1 MQRTELK
8 TRKMLTSDNKSK
20 FQKYQELIIGQPGW
34 WNLIRYELIML
45 FCSAIPGALGL
56 FLRSKLYPSV
66 LGHVG
71 KNVIFGSNVV
81 LRHPH
86 KIRIGDNVVID
97 DNCLIDAKGVDNQGI
112 TIGNNCFL
120 GRNSILSCKD
130 GDIIIEDGVT
140 IGFNCEVFASSKV
153 TIGENTMLA
162 AYCYLI
168 GGGAYDLTNLDVSFA
183 DQSEEALDSV
193 GGIDVGKNVW
203 LAADVKVI
211 DGVTI
216 GHDAVI
222 GAGAV
227 VRNYIPAYSI
237 AAGVPAKILRSR
249 KPEPATE
256 AETKPNATTSP
267 AGEAD
272 TKILKDSEPSAV

>member
-8 TRKMLTSDNKSK
+8 TRKMLTNTDKSSV
-20 FQKYQELIIGQPGW
+20 QKYQELIIGRNGW
-34 WNLIRYELIML
+34 WALIKYELIML

-56 FLRSKLYPSV
+56 LLRKKLYPLV

-71 KNVIFGSNVV
+71 SNVVFGNNVV

-86 KIRIGDNVVID
+86 KIHIGDNVIID
-97 DNCLIDAKGVDNQGI
+97 DNCLLDAKGVDNEGI
-112 TIGNNCFL
+112 KIGNNCFV

-130 GDIIIEDGVT
+130 GDIDIKDGVT
-140 IGFNCEVFASSKV
+140 IGFNCDVFSSSQV
-153 TIGENTMLA
+153 TIGENTLIA
-162 AYCYLI
+162 AYCYLV
-168 GGGAYDLTNLDVSFA
+168 GGGAYDLSKLDVSFA

-193 GGIDVGKNVW
+193 GGITIESDVW
-203 LAADVKVI
+203 LAADVKII

-227 VRNYIPAYSI
+227 VRSYIPAYSI

-249 KPEPATE
+249 KPEPE
-256 AETKPNATTSP
+256 PETVTNET
-267 AGEAD
+267 
-272 TKILKDSEPSAV
+272 